1 MACEL
6 LEVSCYQRYRMKSL
20 RAFRTSSDL
29 PIQRRLKGHAGKFL
43 MKLKPELS
51 AAVRA
56 SPFSTSWSQSGK
68 LIRNALL
75 IRAIETHDH
84 AMICEFLRDYW
95 SSSVSDEFYDGFAHR
110 YETVFLAHHQG
121 IVAEVA
127 KVIEKTGAEINQVIE
142 IGAGDGKI
150 LEHFSNH
157 LEGIPIFK
165 GMDINAAQM
174 ENNRIKHAESPR
186 LSFHQGD
193 ASAWLAAET
202 RPGTLLLS
210 NGGVLEYFTRED
222 VRKMFQ
228 NLGTNGAPCLVVL
241 TESIATD
248 HDLKN
253 ESETYPYGFELS
265 LSHNYEALLKEAGFS
280 IGFMK
285 DRLTTPEESEIV
297 GRWIQIVAVRM
308 K

>member
-1 MACEL
+1 
-6 LEVSCYQRYRMKSL
+6 MKSL
-20 RAFRTSSDL
+20 RAFRKSSDL
-29 PIQRRLKGHAGKFL
+29 PLQRRLKGFAGKL
-43 MKLKPELS
+43 LIKLKPGYS
-51 AAVRA
+51 AAVKA
-56 SPFSTSWSQSGK
+56 SPFSTPWPESGR
-68 LIRNALL
+68 LIRNAHL
-75 IRAIETHDH
+75 INAIETRDH

-110 YETVFLAHHQG
+110 YETVFLTHHQG

-127 KVIEKTGAEINQVIE
+127 KLIEKTGAEVQQVIE

-150 LEHFSNH
+150 LEHFSKH
-157 LEGIPIFK
+157 LGGIPSFK

-174 ENNRIKHAESPR
+174 DNNRVKYAAVPK

-193 ASAWLAAET
+193 ASTWLTAET

-210 NGGVLEYFTRED
+210 NGGVLEYFPRED
-222 VRKMFQ
+222 VLGIFQ
-228 NLGTNGAPCLVVL
+228 NLGKNGAPCLVVL

-253 ESETYPYGFELS
+253 ETGTYPYGFELS

-280 IGFMK
+280 IEFTK

-297 GRWIQIVAVRM
+297 GRWIQIVAVRL